1 MTKASLTPSGRAFD
15 VHVFFEFVRRMLSV
29 MSSSIIVM
37 FTLCLCA
44 YFTEDKYTSH
54 SWQYQTLIASIV
66 VFIGLI
72 AVAVLVDAQKSD
84 ATQGISGTFI
94 LYALFSLFAL
104 IILISIVYITA
115 YNANLLYNTLQ
126 SALGVPR

>member
-1 MTKASLTPSGRAFD
+1 MP
-15 VHVFFEFVRRMLSV
+15 
-29 MSSSIIVM
+29 
-37 FTLCLCA
+37 LCLF
-44 YFTEDKYTSH
+44 YRRQITTY

-84 ATQGISGTFI
+84 ATQDISGTFI

-104 IILISIVYITA
+104 IILILIVYNTA
-115 YNANLLYNTLQ
+115 YNANLLYNMLH
-126 SALGVPR
+126 SAVGIWRTAITNHDVIKKSIVTIMFDGACWKH